1 MSEPYQDDSPTA
13 ADLAINH
20 DTASNLQ
27 PQRARDRSKDRNIVL
42 PELTFETPQPVQAE
56 RPYSS
61 GAADCAPDVP
71 IALRGG
77 IYEPGRAYTY
87 AESNESEPIV
97 CKLTDVKRGY
107 PLAYTAISYTWG
119 DASKPLRNIICDGQA
134 MSVTRNCHTVL
145 STLRRLG
152 LAGPFWIDA
161 LCINQTDVLERNAQ
175 VAVMG
180 DVFRDAPL
188 TVVFLCE
195 QDYDGVRA
203 PVVSLPELEY
213 VPGDANDL
221 EELAEGELFEMYE
234 VVVSPHLVEARKTRT
249 ILKPEIFYY
258 SPWFTRTWIVQEVML
273 SQHLSVLTEHCHAL
287 VPWSVVSRAYEHWR
301 KNYLLGDVPDI
312 VLMRQPQ
319 DQPVSRH
326 NYLNSIAGWARTL
339 RYNTSAVSEKEPVS
353 LLGEDTLSGT
363 TPFDPRRLFDLL
375 EATRHFRCSDPRDK
389 LFALLPLFTG
399 DEPGSL
405 RPDYRTSAFAL
416 YRDLTWFFL
425 QCDVPEILSLA
436 SLHHAYDG
444 CSWIVNWADP
454 TPQAQ
459 RLSQHHRGDGIGARW
474 SAGIW
479 PDRHG
484 ETKVHITRKL
494 EHHLI
499 VIRGRAIGTVDM
511 RGLVVLGDLRSVR
524 PRTRQ
529 HATKSGD
536 MACVFLG
543 FKTPF
548 LLRRGRKW
556 LSVVDEFEIEGV
568 MEGQALA
575 DVDDGTA
582 YNNEPPPGLE
592 DFEIR

>member
-20 DTASNLQ
+20 NTEYNLQ
-27 PQRARDRSKDRNIVL
+27 PRRARERSRGRNIVL
-42 PELTFETPQPVQAE
+42 PELTFETPQPVQTE
-56 RPYSS
+56 RSDFRWSQLSSDSHIRLLTISPYSS
-61 GAADCAPDVP
+61 GTAELAPDVP

-77 IYEPGRAYTY
+77 IHQPGRAYTY
-87 AESNESEPIV
+87 GESNESEPIV
-97 CKLTDVKRGY
+97 CTLTDVKRGH

-119 DASKPLRNIICDGQA
+119 DASKPLRNIVCNGQA
-134 MSVTRNCHTVL
+134 MPVTRNCHTVL

-152 LAGPFWIDA
+152 LPGPFWIDA

-180 DVFRDAPL
+180 DIFRDAPL
-188 TVVFLCE
+188 TIVFLCKQE
-195 QDYDGVRA
+195 YDGVRA

-213 VPGDANDL
+213 VPGDTNDL
-221 EELAEGELFEMYE
+221 KEVAEGELFEMYE
-234 VVVSPHLVEARKTRT
+234 VVVSPQLVEARKTRT

-258 SPWFTRTWIVQEVML
+258 SPWFTRTW
-273 SQHLSVLTEHCHAL
+273 
-287 VPWSVVSRAYEHWR
+287 R
-301 KNYLLGDVPDI
+301 
-312 VLMRQPQ
+312 
-319 DQPVSRH
+319 
-326 NYLNSIAGWARTL
+326 WARTL
-339 RYNTSAVSEKEPVS
+339 RYNTSAVSEKEPIS

-375 EATRHFRCSDPRDK
+375 EAPRHFRCSDPRDK

-425 QCDVPEILSLA
+425 ECDVPEIVSLA

-444 CSWIVNWADP
+444 CSWIVNWADA

-459 RLSQHHRGDGIGARW
+459 RLIRSHHREDAGVRW
-474 SAGIW
+474 SAGSW
-479 PDRHG
+479 PDRRG
-484 ETKVHITRKL
+484 GTKFYITRKL
-494 EHHLI
+494 EHHVI
-499 VIRGRAIGTVDM
+499 CIRGRAIGTVDM

-543 FKTPF
+543 FQTPF
-548 LLRRGRKW
+548 FLRRGKKW
-556 LSVVDEFEIEGV
+556 LSIVDECEVEGV

-575 DVDDGTA
+575 GVDYGIA
-582 YNNEPPPGLE
+582 YGAEPPPGLE